1 MGSHR
6 DGGWEDSCHQNA
18 VQGAPGTRVWPASC
32 WVVCLHLDIPR
43 APKGLQPHCQ
53 PQQQPAPGLVSLSL
67 PWDPSINKCPR
78 RHQRWVRGGVPRGEN
93 DTLE

>member
-32 WVVCLHLDIPR
+32 WAVCLHLDIPR
-43 APKGLQPHCQ
+43 APEGP
-53 PQQQPAPGLVSLSL
+53 PAPLPAPAATCTRPGLLVPPLGPFYKQMPQKAS
-67 PWDPSINKCPR
+67 KVGQR
-78 RHQRWVRGGVPRGEN
+78 RGS
-93 DTLE
+93 